1 MFAEQGNVDDMTAAR
16 DAMDAA
22 GRGRDASGALVRA
35 VPDPAVL
42 LCMLRA
48 YCAAGAEFAG
58 NAGEVMGE
66 LRTHAAYIDEG
77 PAGRELRAQ
86 AAAVMRGMGTSGGG
100 VAAKAPVRRTSVADD
115 NAALKAAERTRMRAA
130 SASVAAAF
138 DAPFDAEVAASD
150 AATGGRR
157 RGGVGGRGELR

>member
-1 MFAEQGNVDDMTAAR
+1 
-16 DAMDAA
+16 MDAA
-22 GRGRDASGALVRA
+22 GRGRDASGALVRV
-35 VPDPAVL
+35 VPEPALL

-48 YCAAGAEFAG
+48 YVAAGAEFVG

-66 LRTHAAYIDEG
+66 LRTHAAYMDEG

-86 AAAVMRGMGTSGGG
+86 AAAVMRSMGSGGSAG

-115 NAALKAAERTRMRAA
+115 AAALKAAERVRAT

-138 DAPFDAEVAASD
+138 DAPFDAESEAPDVGA
-150 AATGGRR
+150 GGRR
-157 RGGVGGRGELR
+157 RGGAGRRGELR